1 MRYLTLLMLL
11 LLAACNMNQSPGE
24 EPIGGGTQSVV
35 YYWIGTDEPANE
47 DAVLIGCQTYVSPIA
62 SSTPLGSPED
72 NIRNSLNLIFT
83 TQPRIGERNVWA
95 DDLMIVADSVR
106 IENNTAIVQLSGT
119 MSLRGVCS
127 DVEMEAQVLLAIFS
141 EESVQN
147 ALIKVGDTNLRTFFD
162 MSGQADEDFLYTR
175 DNIPYAQP

>member
-1 MRYLTLLMLL
+1 MRIFAIVMLL
-11 LLAACNMNQSPGE
+11 SLAACNMMPGSSE

-35 YYWIGTDEPANE
+35 YYWMGTDEAANE

-62 SSTPLGSPED
+62 SSIPLGSPAD

-83 TQPRIGERNVWA
+83 TQPRLGERNVWA
-95 DDLMIVADSVR
+95 DDLIIVADSVR

-119 MSLRGVCS
+119 MGLRGVCS

-141 EESVQN
+141 ESSVQN
-147 ALIKVGDTNLRTFFD
+147 ALIKVGDTNLRQFFD
-162 MSGQADEDFLYTR
+162 MSGRAEDDFLYTR
-175 DNIPYAQP
+175 DNIPYANP